1 MYTNG
6 SYLAKQVMQVPE
18 ELILRKDVSELL
30 PVYMLM
36 YAKYSPFYDLRF
48 YSYTSL
54 SELVELAGTFGK
66 DCQHRRYY
74 NRAADAVE
82 FLEACGV
89 IMTEGYNRAKPT
101 KPFKYRFKDLNEVFG
116 KEDKDGKFG
125 YASLTSNEYFLLL
138 NRVATA
144 YSTGRGT
151 NNLYRIYCYL
161 RLRYRLWQRTY
172 GKEKMGFVATWV
184 GYIKAISK
192 ELHLADKT
200 VSNAIRVMYQCG
212 LVIPYYGAIEKGNL
226 ESDRPEMI
234 LALPLMCGD
243 NMVEKVVRET
253 KNRYRRKPNRAG
265 SNWYPAGQ
273 TCGTED
279 KPEPAEEVMPEPEQ
293 ETPPEPPMEEL
304 CNTQFCDGWGMP
316 PDDYND
322 WGLRE
327 DEIF

>member
-1 MYTNG
+1 MYTND
-6 SYLAKQVMQVPE
+6 SYLAAQGIRVPE
-18 ELILRKDVSELL
+18 ELIFRKDIPELL

-36 YAKYSPFYDLRF
+36 YTKYSPFYDMRF

-54 SELVELAGTFGK
+54 AELVELAGTFGK

-82 FLEACGV
+82 FLELRGV
-89 IMTEGYNRAKPT
+89 IKTQGYDRGKAT
-101 KPFKYRFKDLNEVFG
+101 KLFKYRFKNLKDTFG
-116 KEDKDGKFG
+116 KEEAGGEFS
-125 YASLTSNEYFLLL
+125 YALIGSNEYFLLL
-138 NRVATA
+138 NRVAAA

-172 GKEKMGFVATWV
+172 GKEKMGFVTAWV

-212 LVIPYYGAIEKGNL
+212 LVIPYYGAVEKGNL

-304 CNTQFCDGWGMP
+304 CNTQFCDGWEMP
-316 PDDYND
+316 PDNYSD

>member
-1 MYTNG
+1 MRRME
-6 SYLAKQVMQVPE
+6 SLVMLHYLQ
-18 ELILRKDVSELL
+18 
-30 PVYMLM
+30 
-36 YAKYSPFYDLRF
+36 
-48 YSYTSL
+48 
-54 SELVELAGTFGK
+54 
-66 DCQHRRYY
+66 
-74 NRAADAVE
+74 
-82 FLEACGV
+82 
-89 IMTEGYNRAKPT
+89 
-101 KPFKYRFKDLNEVFG
+101 
-116 KEDKDGKFG
+116 
-125 YASLTSNEYFLLL
+125 NEYFLLL
-138 NRVATA
+138 NRVSAA

-273 TCGTED
+273 TCGAED

-293 ETPPEPPMEEL
+293 EPAPEPPMEEL
-304 CNTQFCDGWGMP
+304 YNTQFCDGWGIP
-316 PDDYND
+316 PDNYSD
-322 WGLRE
+322 WGLCE

>member
-1 MYTNG
+1 
-6 SYLAKQVMQVPE
+6 
-18 ELILRKDVSELL
+18 
-30 PVYMLM
+30 
-36 YAKYSPFYDLRF
+36 
-48 YSYTSL
+48 
-54 SELVELAGTFGK
+54 
-66 DCQHRRYY
+66 
-74 NRAADAVE
+74 
-82 FLEACGV
+82 
-89 IMTEGYNRAKPT
+89 MTEGYNRAKPT

-293 ETPPEPPMEEL
+293 ETSPEPPMEEL
-304 CNTQFCDGWGMP
+304 CNTQFCDGWEMP
-316 PDDYND
+316 PDNYSD
-322 WGLRE
+322 WGLCE